1 MWHILM
7 ITIKYSIHYDRAAK
21 SKRGNYNRILL
32 NFDAFFSS
40 SVFTLGRTMKVETA
54 SYVSLSWYSLVLW
67 WIGTW
72 KTRKWMFAT
81 QLHLI
86 LCSCMSYRLNNTTM
100 ILFNSIWDHCSKIIV
115 IIQVY
120 WTFLAIANMKLC
132 KNRAKQIK
140 SRIKNRILM
149 MFICFM
155 LLNIEIA
162 TNDRCANAIGDP
174 AKILWLPQWCSWD
187 HYIHVYNHTFYC
199 VWTLEYVYS
208 E

>member
-1 MWHILM
+1 M
-7 ITIKYSIHYDRAAK
+7 
-21 SKRGNYNRILL
+21 
-32 NFDAFFSS
+32 
-40 SVFTLGRTMKVETA
+40 
-54 SYVSLSWYSLVLW
+54 YSLVLLR
-67 WIGTW
+67 ILTW
-72 KTRKWMFAT
+72 KTRKLLFAA
-81 QLHLI
+81 QLHLV
-86 LCSCMSYRLNNTTM
+86 LCWCMIYRLANTIMT
-100 ILFNSIWDHCSKIIV
+100 LSNSITYHCSKGTV
-115 IIQVY
+115 IIQVC
-120 WTFLAIANMKLC
+120 WTFLVIWNMKLC

-149 MFICFM
+149 IFICFM
-155 LLNIEIA
+155 LLKIEIA